1 MSDVVVLA
9 LVVLSFAVLA
19 TAHVTITFGVGSR
32 DGWRR
37 ALLAFFVF
45 PLAPWLALRHRMR
58 VRAVAWLAAA
68 AVYLVARVLAAR

>member
-1 MSDVVVLA
+1 MSDVVVFA

-19 TAHVTITFGVGSR
+19 TAHVTIAFGVRSR
-32 DGWRR
+32 DGWKQ

-58 VRAVAWLAAA
+58 VRAVAWLGA
-68 AVYLVARVLAAR
+68 AVVYVVARVLAAR